1 MSFES
6 NLKALVAFAD
16 LRTPA
21 RIAKGLADG
30 GVAALRQGW
39 GNLDAETRSGLE
51 AQAADLDQR
60 GVSAVLFG
68 DDGYPASLIAKGRP
82 VAPVLFTQGDTSLLH
97 ASGAGMCGSRK
108 VSPLGLKAAFACGD
122 EVSRRGLAVISGYA
136 KGVDTETH
144 LAALNNGGRTVIV
157 LAEGI
162 NHFSVKRAFKEAF
175 DPERVLVVS
184 QFHPQQPWGAYA
196 AMARNHIIFGLGK
209 ALVVIEA
216 GEKGGTLAAGKDALK
231 RGRPVFV
238 LNFGDDTPPG
248 NAVLLEMGGRPVT
261 SRTELGVA
269 LDELGDVSDHVEP
282 APPEQ
287 ASLDFEAGRN

>member
-1 MSFES
+1 MSYES

-21 RIAKGLADG
+21 KIAKGLADG
-30 GVAALRQGW
+30 GVEALRTGW
-39 GNLDAETRSGLE
+39 ANLDVASRIELET
-51 AQAADLDQR
+51 QADELHTR
-60 GVSAVLFG
+60 GVSAILFG
-68 DDGYPASLIAKGRP
+68 DAEYPPSLVVKGRP
-82 VAPVLFTQGDTSLLH
+82 VAPILFVKGHVDLLH
-97 ASGAGMCGSRK
+97 AAGAGMCGSRK
-108 VSPLGLKAAFACGD
+108 VSPLGLKAAGACGD
-122 EVSRRGLAVISGYA
+122 EVARRGLVVVSGYA

-144 LAALNNGGRTVIV
+144 LAALNSGGQTVIV

-162 NHFSVKRAFKEAF
+162 NHFTIKRTFTEAF
-175 DPERVLVVS
+175 DPQRVLVVS

-238 LNFGDDTPPG
+238 LNFGDDTPVG
-248 NAVLLEMGGRPVT
+248 NQMLLDMGGQPVQ
-261 SRTELGVA
+261 SRTELGIA
-269 LDELGDVSDHVEP
+269 LDALKDDSVT
-282 APPEQ
+282 PEQ
-287 ASLDFEAGRN
+287 SAIDFSNLD